1 MVERVLMF
9 DHFWLDLV
17 GLVLSNLVCSVLI
30 RDQIFTN
37 KKEKKKKNNGLEY
50 RVAAQLKMYTS
61 YKRRKTEIKKLI
73 DSKLI

>member
-30 RDQIFTN
+30 RFSQTR
-37 KKEKKKKNNGLEY
+37 KKKRRKKNNGLEY
-50 RVAAQLKMYTS
+50 RVAAQLKSRTS
-61 YKRRKTEIKKLI
+61 H
-73 DSKLI
+73 

>member
-30 RDQIFTN
+30 RFSQTR
-37 KKEKKKKNNGLEY
+37 KKKKKKKNNGL
-50 RVAAQLKMYTS
+50 VAAQL
-61 YKRRKTEIKKLI
+61 RNTETKVI
-73 DSKLI
+73 

>member
-30 RDQIFTN
+30 RFSQTR
-37 KKEKKKKNNGLEY
+37 KKKKRKEKNNGLEY
-50 RVAAQLKMYTS
+50 RVAAQLKRGPT
-61 YKRRKTEIKKLI
+61 L
-73 DSKLI
+73 LL